1 MCAALF
7 ALLTWQIAA
16 RGVLYR
22 WDVRVDAATL
32 RAASAH
38 RFVRPAAQLLADLG
52 NVGIAVPV
60 LAVALAYAA
69 WRHRRAGAPRWWLPS
84 AVGALAMAV
93 TAPLVVPVKDLIA
106 RPSPPTAR
114 LIGHSGY
121 FPSGHAATA
130 AMAYGLAAL
139 VLLRLLQRGAARR
152 LLVTAAVLLNAAVG
166 AALVWRGYHWPL
178 DVAASWCLC
187 GALLTLARLTSWW
200 GTRG

>member
-1 MCAALF
+1 MLCAALF

-16 RGVLYR
+16 HGVLYR
-22 WDVRVDAATL
+22 WDVRVDSATL

-38 RFVRPAAQLLADLG
+38 RFVRPAAQFLADLG

-60 LAVALAYAA
+60 LAVALAYVA
-69 WRHRRAGAPRWWLPS
+69 WRHRRAGAPQWWLPS

-93 TAPLVVPVKDLIA
+93 TAPLVVPVKDLLA
-106 RPSPPTAR
+106 RPSPTSTLSGGAWRPCHICPAPGTIR
-114 LIGHSGY
+114 LVGHSGY

-139 VLLRLLQRGAARR
+139 VLLGLPQRGAARR

-166 AALVWRGYHWPL
+166 AALVWRGYH
-178 DVAASWCLC
+178 
-187 GALLTLARLTSWW
+187 
-200 GTRG
+200 